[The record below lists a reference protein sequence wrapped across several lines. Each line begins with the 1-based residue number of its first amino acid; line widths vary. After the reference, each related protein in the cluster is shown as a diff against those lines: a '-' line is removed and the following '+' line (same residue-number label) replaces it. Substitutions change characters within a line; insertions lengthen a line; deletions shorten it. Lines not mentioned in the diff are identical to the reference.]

1 MPDPIIIQQKE
12 AGSTSSTNSI
22 SDDQSLTSSSSH
34 SSESSYSSQ
43 SNFSDKVKNHNKVK
57 RQGSRSSLM
66 ASPSS
71 STRHQNN
78 SNRKAREHD
87 TGDSFSSTWLQHKK
101 HFIILSSAGK
111 PIWSRYGDE
120 SRISSFTGVIQAII
134 SFFQDSDDMIKSI
147 NAGEYKFV
155 FLLKEPLYFVAI
167 SKTGESDTQLK
178 DQLVYL
184 HNQILS
190 VLTSSQLT
198 RIFEQR
204 VNFDLR
210 RLLGGTEV
218 FLDSLSTSFN
228 NDHSFMLGALQV
240 LRLGRSTR
248 DSAGQ
253 ILSKGKIK
261 DLLYAMIIAK
271 GKLVTL
277 LRPRKHSLHPSDLH
291 LLFNMLTGSTTFH
304 TAESWTPLCLPKF
317 NSTGFLHAYICYID
331 IDVSVVMISTSK
343 DNFFEL
349 SDWKGRLVKKLTDEN
364 ILQNIQNA
372 SNRQYTIAD
381 TGIPKLLHFMYK
393 SKNHIQFTCPGHTGV
408 YADDINRRRLYRLYQ
423 SVFDRMHSR
432 LRPLKLYYHHRDK
445 EVILGWITSTFEL
458 YVVFGSETPKPVI
471 ISHSNR
477 LLRWIKKNEDNLFI
491 LNSPVF

>member
-1 MPDPIIIQQKE
+1 
-12 AGSTSSTNSI
+12 STN
-22 SDDQSLTSSSSH
+22 
-34 SSESSYSSQ
+34 
-43 SNFSDKVKNHNKVK
+43 
-57 RQGSRSSLM
+57 
-66 ASPSS
+66 
-71 STRHQNN
+71 
-78 SNRKAREHD
+78 
-87 TGDSFSSTWLQHKK
+87 WLQHKK

-134 SFFQDSDDMIKSI
+134 SFFQDSDDTIKSI
-147 NAGEYKFV
+147 NAGDYKFV

-228 NDHSFMLGALQV
+228 NDHSFMFGALQV

-248 DSAGQ
+248 ELAGQ
-253 ILSKGKIK
+253 ILSKGMAK
-261 DLLYAMIIAK
+261 DLLYAMVIAK
-271 GKLVTL
+271 DKLVTL

-317 NSTGFLHAYICYID
+317 NSKGFLHAYICYID
-331 IDVSVVMISTSK
+331 TSVSVVMISTSK
-343 DNFFEL
+343 DTFFEL
-349 SDWKGRLVKKLTDEN
+349 SAWKEKLVKVIQAYGTTH
-364 ILQNIQNA
+364 LQ
-372 SNRQYTIAD
+372 T
-381 TGIPKLLHFMYK
+381 LLY
-393 SKNHIQFTCPGHTGV
+393 
-408 YADDINRRRLYRLYQ
+408 
-423 SVFDRMHSR
+423 
-432 LRPLKLYYHHRDK
+432 
-445 EVILGWITSTFEL
+445 
-458 YVVFGSETPKPVI
+458 
-471 ISHSNR
+471 
-477 LLRWIKKNEDNLFI
+477 
-491 LNSPVF
+491 

>member
-1 MPDPIIIQQKE
+1 MTEPILIPKQS
-12 AGSTSSTNSI
+12 STSSSTT
-22 SDDQSLTSSSSH
+22 DDQSLMSSH
-34 SSESSYSSQ
+34 SYDSSYSSQ
-43 SNFSDKVKNHNKVK
+43 SNFSDKVKQHNKVK
-57 RQGSRSSLM
+57 RQGSRSSVLNSTKNRM
-66 ASPSS
+66 NEQDSSGFSS
-71 STRHQNN
+71 S
-78 SNRKAREHD
+78 
-87 TGDSFSSTWLQHKK
+87 WLQHKK

-134 SFFQDSDDMIKSI
+134 SFFQDSDDTIKSI
-147 NAGEYKFV
+147 NAGDHKFV

-167 SKTGESDTQLK
+167 SRTGESDAQLK

-248 DSAGQ
+248 EQAGQ

-261 DLLYAMIIAK
+261 NLLYAMIITK

-317 NSTGFLHAYICYID
+317 NSQGFLHAYICYID
-331 IDVSVVMISTSK
+331 NDVSIVMISTSK

-349 SDWKGRLVKKLTDEN
+349 SDWKGKLVKELQDEN
-364 ILQNIQNA
+364 ILQNIMTA
-372 SNRQYTIAD
+372 SNRLYTVDDI
-381 TGIPKLLHFMYK
+381 GIPKLLHFMYK
-393 SKNHIQFTCPGHTGV
+393 SKTHIQFTSPGCSGIYTK
-408 YADDINRRRLYRLYQ
+408 DTNRKRLYRLYEY
-423 SVFDRMHSR
+423 VFDRMHSR
-432 LRPLKLYYHHRDK
+432 SRPLKLYYHHSDE
-445 EVILGWITSTFEL
+445 EVILGWVWTQ
-458 YVVFGSETPKPVI
+458 
-471 ISHSNR
+471 R
-477 LLRWIKKNEDNLFI
+477 KKKAWAF
-491 LNSPVF
+491 

>member
-1 MPDPIIIQQKE
+1 MPDPIVIIQHKE
-12 AGSTSSTNSI
+12 PSSNSSTTTTA
-22 SDDQSLTSSSSH
+22 SDDPASTPSSSS
-34 SSESSYSSQ
+34 SDSSYSSQ
-43 SNFSDKVKNHNKVK
+43 SNFSDKIKNYNKVK
-57 RQGSRSSLM
+57 RQGSQSSLM
-66 ASPSS
+66 V
-71 STRHQNN
+71 TRHQKN
-78 SNRKAREHD
+78 SRHGKAREQD
-87 TGDSFSSTWLQHKK
+87 AGGDGMFSSNWLQHKK

-134 SFFQDSDDMIKSI
+134 SFFQDSDDTIKSI
-147 NAGEYKFV
+147 NAGDYKFV

-240 LRLGRSTR
+240 LRLDRSTR

-253 ILSKGKIK
+253 ILSKGNIK

-271 GKLVTL
+271 DKLVTL

-331 IDVSVVMISTSK
+331 TDVSVVMISTSK
-343 DNFFEL
+343 DTFFEL
-349 SDWKGRLVKKLTDEN
+349 SDRKERLVKDLTSQGV
-364 ILQNIQNA
+364 LQTIQKT
-372 SNRQYTIAD
+372 STRLYTIAD

-393 SKNHIQFTCPGHTGV
+393 SKQHIQFTCPDHTGI
-408 YADDINRRRLYRLYQ
+408 YADDSNRKRLYRLYQ
-423 SVFDRMHSR
+423 CVYDRMHSR
-432 LRPLKLYYHHRDK
+432 SRPLKLYYHHSDK
-445 EVILGWITSTFEL
+445 EMILGWITSTFEL
-458 YVVFGSETPKPVI
+458 YVVFGPGTPKPVI

-477 LLRWIKKNEDNLFI
+477 LLRWIKKHEDNLFI
-491 LNSPVF
+491 LHSPVF